1 MRLPPQRAQVPQ
13 REVSSGKQG
22 AWLLSESHTLER
34 LTDVLEE
41 RAAELAE
48 LGLNNDAYLPFA
60 QQKKVQERLRRIAAS
75 PSSRK
80 HARRSQSFQS
90 WMLQNRIPQPPR
102 T

>member
-22 AWLLSESHTLER
+22 PWLLSESHTLER

-60 QQKKVQERLRRIAAS
+60 QQKKVQERLRQLLR
-75 PSSRK
+75 
-80 HARRSQSFQS
+80 ARLTSAYHFRAWEAIS
-90 WMLQNRIPQPPR
+90 LR
-102 T
+102 